1 MLNPPTIAAPKTDKD
16 DPRLGGWLRSE
27 VENPKVVIIGF
38 PSDEG
43 VRRNGGRVGAAQ
55 APDEIRKALYHMT
68 PDAEETK
75 LFTQLLEHAMDI
87 GNVQVKG
94 ELADDQEALA
104 DITASYVEQ
113 GTIPIILGG
122 GHETAYGHFLGYA
135 KAELETAIFNLDAHT
150 DVRPLKDGKPHSGS
164 PFRQALKYPDG
175 WAESYLVAGLQPH
188 VVAKA
193 HVEFI
198 QKEGGSVLFR
208 DETNITSISGFFHQH
223 SSDRLMVTF
232 DMDVVDQS
240 QAPGVSAPCTNGLP
254 VDLWLTAA
262 YLAGRN
268 EQVTSFDL
276 SEFNPKYDRDGQT
289 AKLAALTI
297 WHFLLGLSQR

>member
-1 MLNPPTIAAPKTDKD
+1 MLNSPTITPLQTAQN
-16 DPRLGGWLRSE
+16 DPRLGQWLSSE
-27 VENPKVVIIGF
+27 NKEPKVILLGF

-43 VRRNGGRVGAAQ
+43 VRRNGGRAGAAQ
-55 APDEIRKALYHMT
+55 APDEIRKELYKMT
-68 PDAEETK
+68 PDAEETE
-75 LFTQLLEHAMDI
+75 LFIQLLEHTTDI
-87 GNVQVKG
+87 GNVQLDD
-94 ELADDQEALA
+94 ELANDQEALGNIVA
-104 DITASYVEQ
+104 TYLEQ

-135 KAELETAIFNLDAHT
+135 KAGLETSIFNMDAHT
-150 DVRPLKDGKPHSGS
+150 DVRPQKDGQSHSGS
-164 PFRQALKYPDG
+164 PFRQALEHPDG

-188 VVAKA
+188 VVAKS
-193 HVEFI
+193 HINYVEE
-198 QKEGGSVLFR
+198 KGGSVLFR

-232 DMDVVDQS
+232 DMDAVDQS
-240 QAPGVSAPCTNGLP
+240 QAPGVSAPCANGLRS
-254 VDLWLTAA
+254 DLWLTAA

-276 SEFNPKYDRDGQT
+276 SEMNPAYDRDGQT